1 MDRIGYIYLYQ
12 NNGGHMND
20 LTTNETFMRFGKN
33 FQEKLAQLMLEDR
46 PFFDQITE
54 VLDVNFFE
62 SKYVQVF
69 AQTLIDYRNKYNT
82 HPNAEM
88 MITLLRTE
96 LNNHDTATA
105 TAVREFYARIHSSDG
120 VEEAEYI
127 KDKAIDFCRK
137 QVLKG
142 AMIKSAGLLRT
153 SSFEQ
158 IEKLIKDALVLGT
171 DNNFG
176 HDFRKDLLKR
186 FELVSRNPVS
196 TGWSQMDE
204 ICKGGLGKSEL
215 GVVIAPTGAGKSM
228 VLVHLASKALLE
240 GKTVVYYTLELKD
253 TVVGQRFDCC
263 ITNVPL
269 QDHKSR
275 QKEIVNKIKDLQGT
289 LIIKEYPTK
298 SASVQTLKNHIEKL
312 RKRGIEPDMVL
323 VDYADLLRPSRTT
336 GEKRHELEETYEG
349 LRGLA
354 QTYEFPIWTASQTN
368 RGGLN
373 AEVITMEAISEAF
386 NKCFVADFI
395 FSLSRTVQDKQSN
408 KGRLFIAKNRN
419 GPDGL
424 VFDAF
429 VDWSDVS
436 ISILDRDEATEKM
449 QTTNDALQM
458 LKDKYAQQLKAK

>member
-1 MDRIGYIYLYQ
+1 M
-12 NNGGHMND
+12 D
-20 LTTNETFMRFGKN
+20 LTDNETFMRFGKN

-46 PFFDQITE
+46 PFFDQIME
-54 VLDVNFFE
+54 VLNIDFFE
-62 SKYVQVF
+62 KKYLQIF
-69 AQTLIDYRNKYNT
+69 AQVLVNYRNKYNT
-82 HPNAEM
+82 HPNHEVM
-88 MITLLRTE
+88 MSLLRTE
-96 LNNHDTATA
+96 LNHHDKATQKD
-105 TAVREFYARIHSSDG
+105 VREFFARIHSSEG
-120 VEEAEYI
+120 VEEAEFI

-142 AMIKSAGLLRT
+142 AMMKSASLLKT
-153 SSFEQ
+153 SSFEE
-158 IEKLIKDALVLGT
+158 IEKVIKEALVLGT

-176 HDFRKDLLKR
+176 NDFRKDLLKR
-186 FELVSRNPVS
+186 FELVSRNPIS
-196 TGWSQMDE
+196 TGWPRMDE

-228 VLVHLASKALLE
+228 VMVHLAARALLE
-240 GKTVVYYTLELKD
+240 GKTVVYYTLELKY
-253 TVVGQRFDCC
+253 TVVGQRFDSC
-263 ITNVPL
+263 ISKVPL
-269 QDHKSR
+269 QEHKMR
-275 QKEIVNKIKDLQGT
+275 QKEIIEKVKDLSGT

-298 SASVQTLKNHIEKL
+298 SASVQTLKNHIEKIK
-312 RKRGIEPDMVL
+312 KRGINPDLVL
-323 VDYADLLRPSRTT
+323 VDYADLLRPVRSS

-354 QTYEFPIWTASQTN
+354 QTYEFPLWTASQTN

-408 KGRLFIAKNRN
+408 KGRMFVAKNRN

-424 VFDAF
+424 IFDAF

-436 ISILDRDEATEKM
+436 ISILDRDESSEKM
-449 QTTNDALQM
+449 QSTSDALQM
-458 LKDKYAQQLKAK
+458 LKDKYAKMGK